1 MLSMFFVIP
10 TKVGIFIKVNLIKDS
25 GFRRND
31 RYARMAEMKNAFEPK
46 LVTVLKEG
54 YTFKLFAQDLWAG
67 IIVGIVA
74 LPLSIAF
81 AIASGVKP
89 EQGLITAVIG
99 GFLISAFSGSR
110 VQIGGPT
117 GAFIVIVYGIV
128 QKYGYEGLALAT
140 IMAGVMLI
148 VMGLARMGDV
158 IKFIPFPV
166 TIGFTSGIA
175 VIIFTSQVPDFL
187 GLHLEHT
194 PEKFL
199 AKWSAYAHH
208 LTAVDPYALATALMT
223 VLIILFWRK
232 VTDRLPGPLMAIIA
246 TTALAHIFHWPLQ
259 TIGTRFGSVP
269 HSIPMPHI
277 PHLDLDMIIK
287 MSPSALTIALLAG
300 IESLLSAVVAD
311 GMTGRRHRSN
321 MELIGQ
327 GLANLA
333 SPLFN
338 GLPATGAIARTATN
352 IKNGGQTPIAG
363 IIHALTVL
371 ILFMFLGQWAALI
384 PMATLAG
391 ILVVVAYNMGE
402 WSMFVKLF
410 RSPKS
415 DIMVLLTTF
424 LLTVLVD
431 LTVAIEV
438 GIVLAAFLFM
448 KRMIEVTQV
457 NYLAQGSESN
467 EWVIDPTMK
476 DAINLPT
483 GIEIFEINGPFFF
496 GAADKFR
503 DTLNQMKR
511 RPKVLILQMRFVPAM
526 DATGLSVL
534 EDLLRK
540 SKKGKIDVVFSGVH
554 AQPLKVMKEAGI
566 IEMLGQ
572 EHFHADIKTAIIFAQ
587 QLVSGDYR
595 RP

>member
-1 MLSMFFVIP
+1 M
-10 TKVGIFIKVNLIKDS
+10 
-25 GFRRND
+25 D
-31 RYARMAEMKNAFEPK
+31 RTFEPK
-46 LVTVLKEG
+46 LVSVIKEG
-54 YTFKLFAQDLWAG
+54 YSAKLFKQDLWAG

-89 EQGLITAVIG
+89 EQGLITAVVA

-128 QKYGYEGLALAT
+128 QKYGYDGLCLAT
-140 IMAGVMLI
+140 VMAGVMLI
-148 VMGLARMGDV
+148 VMGFARMGDV

-166 TIGFTSGIA
+166 TVGFTSGIA

-187 GLHLEHT
+187 GLRLNPT
-194 PEKFL
+194 PERFL
-199 AKWSAYAHH
+199 GKWLCYAQHISSIDVYS
-208 LTAVDPYALATALMT
+208 LACGLLAVA
-223 VLIILFWRK
+223 IIVFWRR
-232 VTDRLPGPLMAIIA
+232 VTDRLPGPLVAILA
-246 TTALAHIFHWPLQ
+246 TTALVHLFHWPVA

-269 HSIPMPHI
+269 HTFPSPHV
-277 PHLDLDMIIK
+277 PHLDWDILVK
-287 MSPSALTIALLAG
+287 LSPPALTIALLAG

-321 MELIGQ
+321 MELIAQ
-327 GLANLA
+327 GIANLA
-333 SPLFN
+333 SPVFN
-338 GLPATGAIARTATN
+338 GIPATGAIARTATN
-352 IKNGGQTPIAG
+352 IKNGGQTPFSG
-363 IIHALTVL
+363 IVHALTVMV
-371 ILFMFLGQWAALI
+371 LFLFLGQWAALI
-384 PMATLAG
+384 PMATLSG
-391 ILVVVAYNMGE
+391 ILVLVAYDMGE
-402 WSMFVKLF
+402 WSMFAKLF

-415 DIMVLLTTF
+415 DIMVLLSTF

-457 NYLAQGSESN
+457 NYLSQDN
-467 EWVIDPTMK
+467 PDDEWVLDPEMVEAGK
-476 DAINLPT
+476 IPA

-503 DTLNQMKR
+503 DTLNQMKV
-511 RPKVLILQMRFVPAM
+511 RPKVLILRMRFVPAM
-526 DATGLSVL
+526 DATGLSAL
-534 EDLLRK
+534 EDLLNKAKK
-540 SKKGKIDVVFSGVH
+540 SKMEIIFSGVH

-566 IEMLGQ
+566 IEKIGQ
-572 EHFHADIKTAIIFAQ
+572 DHFFWDIKASLAYAKTLAGSA
-587 QLVSGDYR
+587 
-595 RP
+595 

>member
-1 MLSMFFVIP
+1 MNP
-10 TKVGIFIKVNLIKDS
+10 D
-25 GFRRND
+25 
-31 RYARMAEMKNAFEPK
+31 FEPK
-46 LVTVLKEG
+46 LVTVIREG
-54 YTFKLFAQDLWAG
+54 YTAKIFGQDLWAG

-89 EQGLITAVIG
+89 EQGLITAVIAG
-99 GFLISAFSGSR
+99 LLIATFSGSR

-117 GAFIVIVYGIV
+117 GAFIVIVFGIV
-128 QKYGYEGLALAT
+128 QKYGYDGLALAT
-140 IMAGVMLI
+140 VMAGVMLI
-148 VMGLARMGDV
+148 LMGLAKMGDV

-166 TIGFTSGIA
+166 TVGFTSGIA
-175 VIIFTSQVPDFL
+175 VIIFTSQVPDFF
-187 GLHLEHT
+187 GLHLNHT
-194 PEKFL
+194 PERFL
-199 AKWSAYAHH
+199 DKWFVYAGHF
-208 LTAVDPYALATALMT
+208 TALDFYAVATSVST

-232 VTDRLPGPLMAIIA
+232 VTDKLPGPLIAILF
-246 TTALAHIFHWPLQ
+246 TTAIAHIFHWPLQ
-259 TIGTRFGSVP
+259 TIGSRFGNVP
-269 HSIPMPHI
+269 HSFPAPHVPHI
-277 PHLDLDMIIK
+277 DWDLIVK

-321 MELIGQ
+321 MELIAQ
-327 GLANLA
+327 GIANLA
-333 SPLFN
+333 CPLF
-338 GLPATGAIARTATN
+338 GGIPATGAIARTATN
-352 IKNGGQTPIAG
+352 IKNGGQTPISG
-363 IIHALTVL
+363 IVHALTVL
-371 ILFMFLGQWAALI
+371 LIFLFLGQWAALI

-391 ILVVVAYNMGE
+391 ILVLVAYNMGE
-402 WSMFVKLF
+402 WSMFAKLF

-457 NYLAQGSESN
+457 NYLNQGSDKD
-467 EWVIDPTMK
+467 EWVLDPEMM
-476 DAINLPT
+476 DAINIPP

-503 DTLNQMKR
+503 DTINQMKR
-511 RPKVLILQMRFVPAM
+511 RPKALILRMRFVPAI
-526 DATGLSVL
+526 DATGLSAL
-534 EDLLRK
+534 DDLLHKAKK
-540 SKKGKIDVVFSGVH
+540 SKMEVIFSGVH

-566 IEMLGQ
+566 VDLVGED
-572 EHFHADIKTAIIFAQ
+572 HFYWDIKTCVAFAKKIIDAQ
-587 QLVSGDYR
+587 NTAS
-595 RP
+595 

>member
-1 MLSMFFVIP
+1 M
-10 TKVGIFIKVNLIKDS
+10 N
-25 GFRRND
+25 R
-31 RYARMAEMKNAFEPK
+31 EFEPK
-46 LVTVLKEG
+46 LVTVLREG
-54 YTFKLFAQDLWAG
+54 YSTKTFGQDLWAG

-89 EQGLITAVIG
+89 EQGLITAVIA

-117 GAFIVIVYGIV
+117 GAFIVIIFGIV
-128 QKYGYEGLALAT
+128 QKYGYDGLCLAT
-140 IMAGVMLI
+140 FMAGVMLI
-148 VMGLARMGDV
+148 LMGIAKMGDV

-187 GLHLEHT
+187 GIHLTHM
-194 PEKFL
+194 PERFL
-199 AKWSAYAHH
+199 GKWIAYAQNM
-208 LTAVDPYALATALMT
+208 TAFDPYALIISVIT

-232 VTDRLPGPLMAIIA
+232 VTDRLPGPLIAILV
-246 TTALAHIFHWPLQ
+246 TTSVVHIFHWPIQ
-259 TIGTRFGSVP
+259 TIGSRFGGVP
-269 HSIPMPHI
+269 HTFPAPHI
-277 PHLDLDMIIK
+277 PHIDWNLIVK
-287 MSPSALTIALLAG
+287 MSPPALTIALLAG

-321 MELIGQ
+321 MELIAQ
-327 GLANLA
+327 GIANLA

-338 GLPATGAIARTATN
+338 GIPATGAIARTATN
-352 IKNGGQTPIAG
+352 IKNGGQTPISG
-363 IIHALTVL
+363 IVHALTVL
-371 ILFMFLGQWAALI
+371 VMFLFLGQWASLI

-391 ILVVVAYNMGE
+391 ILVLVAYNMGE
-402 WSMFVKLF
+402 WSMFAKLF

-424 LLTVLVD
+424 LLTVFVD

-457 NYLAQGSESN
+457 NYLNQGSDKD
-467 EWVIDPTMK
+467 EWVLDPEMM
-476 DAINLPT
+476 DAINIPE

-503 DTLNQMKR
+503 DTINQMKR
-511 RPKVLILQMRFVPAM
+511 RPKALILRMRFVPAM
-526 DATGLSVL
+526 DATGLSTL
-534 EDLLRK
+534 EDLIRK
-540 SKKGKIDVVFSGVH
+540 SKKSKMEVIFSGVH

-566 IEMLGQ
+566 IELVG
-572 EHFHADIKTAIIFAQ
+572 EDHFYWDIKTSIAFAKKIIA
-587 QLVSGDYR
+587 DT
-595 RP
+595 PT